1 MEVNSQMN
9 EFLKGVDE
17 NDKEVIKWQ
26 LNSSDLN
33 NIAGIVYKCVHGY
46 PAVILLQPYD
56 CDKKKEDKKIN
67 YMAVANPLWL
77 TCPYLNRKIHDLES
91 DGYIKKISSFLSDER
106 STMNTMKNAHAHYYY
121 LRRKLY
127 SRAFGQ
133 ISSIDFSNKVLH
145 SGIGGISDIS
155 NLKCLHQHY
164 SHFLICSDNVAGRVV
179 HNLLNGINYC
189 RERLCDDARK

>member
-1 MEVNSQMN
+1 MEVNFQTS
-9 EFLKGVDE
+9 EFVTGI
-17 NDKEVIKWQ
+17 DKSDCDVIQWQ
-26 LNSSDLN
+26 LNSSELN
-33 NIAGIVYKCVHGY
+33 NMAGIVYKCVHGY
-46 PAVILLQPYD
+46 PAVILLHPFDYD
-56 CDKKKEDKKIN
+56 EKNDRKKIN

-91 DGYIKKISSFLSDER
+91 DGYIKKISVFLSSER
-106 STMNTMKNAHAHYYY
+106 NIMDTMKNAHAHYYY

-127 SRAFGQ
+127 SKAFGQ

-145 SGIGGISDIS
+145 SGIGGINDIK